1 MGPVRIILASQSPRR
16 RELLER
22 MGILNFEI
30 IPARGEEVLDP
41 ALPPERLVEEL
52 SRQKAAEVAAGAAP
66 EALVIAADT
75 VVAVDG
81 RVLGKPA
88 DPEDAVRMLTAL
100 SGREHTVYTGVTI
113 RRGGEEATEHEAT
126 AVRFRP
132 LTPEEIRTYV
142 STGEP
147 MDKAGS
153 YGIQGYGCLLVEGS
167 GAGRGEGADAVK
179 DFFRR
184 NGFWLLVIAFLLSVL
199 IGISSALMGGN
210 ADPLSDLV
218 SAVTAPVRNGV
229 SAVADWAGGV
239 SRYVFHYG
247 EMEQELQDLEKK
259 VAELEGELREGQE
272 AIQENARL
280 RELLGLRSKR
290 RDLTFE
296 SAKVTARS
304 ADNWRSTLTLSKG
317 EEAGLQ
323 PGNCVITSTG
333 VLVGVVSK
341 VGSHTATVSTVIDT
355 SMEMGG
361 IITRTNSAG
370 VLEGDFALMKEG
382 RLKLSYLP
390 DGAQLVAGDEV
401 LTSGKGDVYPS
412 GLVVGQVEGVFSDAS
427 GMNRYAVVA
436 PEVEL
441 DTLVE
446 VFVVKDFDI
455 VE

>member
-1 MGPVRIILASQSPRR
+1 M
-16 RELLER
+16 
-22 MGILNFEI
+22 
-30 IPARGEEVLDP
+30 
-41 ALPPERLVEEL
+41 
-52 SRQKAAEVAAGAAP
+52 
-66 EALVIAADT
+66 
-75 VVAVDG
+75 
-81 RVLGKPA
+81 
-88 DPEDAVRMLTAL
+88 
-100 SGREHTVYTGVTI
+100 
-113 RRGGEEATEHEAT
+113 
-126 AVRFRP
+126 
-132 LTPEEIRTYV
+132 
-142 STGEP
+142 
-147 MDKAGS
+147 
-153 YGIQGYGCLLVEGS
+153 
-167 GAGRGEGADAVK
+167 K

-199 IGISSALMGGN
+199 IGISTALMGGN

-218 SAVTAPVRNGV
+218 STITAPIRGGV
-229 SAVADWAGGV
+229 SAVANWAGGV
-239 SRYVFHYG
+239 SRYVLHYG

-290 RDLTFE
+290 QDLTFE

-304 ADNWRSTLTLSKG
+304 ASNWQSTLTLSKG

-370 VLEGDFALMKEG
+370 VLEGDFSLMKEG

-441 DTLVE
+441 DSLVE
-446 VFVVKDFDI
+446 VFVIKDFDI

>member
-1 MGPVRIILASQSPRR
+1 M
-16 RELLER
+16 
-22 MGILNFEI
+22 
-30 IPARGEEVLDP
+30 
-41 ALPPERLVEEL
+41 
-52 SRQKAAEVAAGAAP
+52 
-66 EALVIAADT
+66 
-75 VVAVDG
+75 
-81 RVLGKPA
+81 
-88 DPEDAVRMLTAL
+88 
-100 SGREHTVYTGVTI
+100 
-113 RRGGEEATEHEAT
+113 
-126 AVRFRP
+126 
-132 LTPEEIRTYV
+132 
-142 STGEP
+142 
-147 MDKAGS
+147 
-153 YGIQGYGCLLVEGS
+153 
-167 GAGRGEGADAVK
+167 K

-247 EMEQELQDLEKK
+247 EMKQELQDLEKK

-304 ADNWRSTLTLSKG
+304 ADNWRSTLSKG

>member
-1 MGPVRIILASQSPRR
+1 M
-16 RELLER
+16 
-22 MGILNFEI
+22 
-30 IPARGEEVLDP
+30 
-41 ALPPERLVEEL
+41 
-52 SRQKAAEVAAGAAP
+52 
-66 EALVIAADT
+66 
-75 VVAVDG
+75 
-81 RVLGKPA
+81 
-88 DPEDAVRMLTAL
+88 
-100 SGREHTVYTGVTI
+100 
-113 RRGGEEATEHEAT
+113 
-126 AVRFRP
+126 
-132 LTPEEIRTYV
+132 
-142 STGEP
+142 
-147 MDKAGS
+147 
-153 YGIQGYGCLLVEGS
+153 
-167 GAGRGEGADAVK
+167 K

-247 EMEQELQDLEKK
+247 EMEQELHDLEKK
-259 VAELEGELREGQE
+259 VAELE

>member
-1 MGPVRIILASQSPRR
+1 M
-16 RELLER
+16 
-22 MGILNFEI
+22 
-30 IPARGEEVLDP
+30 
-41 ALPPERLVEEL
+41 
-52 SRQKAAEVAAGAAP
+52 
-66 EALVIAADT
+66 
-75 VVAVDG
+75 
-81 RVLGKPA
+81 
-88 DPEDAVRMLTAL
+88 
-100 SGREHTVYTGVTI
+100 
-113 RRGGEEATEHEAT
+113 
-126 AVRFRP
+126 
-132 LTPEEIRTYV
+132 
-142 STGEP
+142 
-147 MDKAGS
+147 
-153 YGIQGYGCLLVEGS
+153 
-167 GAGRGEGADAVK
+167 K

-218 SAVTAPVRNGV
+218 SAVTVPVRNGV

-390 DGAQLVAGDEV
+390 DGAQLVAGMRCSPPARGRV
-401 LTSGKGDVYPS
+401 PLRPGGGP
-412 GLVVGQVEGVFSDAS
+412 GGGVFSDAS

-436 PEVEL
+436 PRWNWTPWWRSL
-441 DTLVE
+441 WSRTSTSWNRDAPTAAALPSLNNS
-446 VFVVKDFDI
+446 
-455 VE
+455 

>member
-1 MGPVRIILASQSPRR
+1 M
-16 RELLER
+16 
-22 MGILNFEI
+22 
-30 IPARGEEVLDP
+30 
-41 ALPPERLVEEL
+41 
-52 SRQKAAEVAAGAAP
+52 
-66 EALVIAADT
+66 
-75 VVAVDG
+75 
-81 RVLGKPA
+81 
-88 DPEDAVRMLTAL
+88 
-100 SGREHTVYTGVTI
+100 
-113 RRGGEEATEHEAT
+113 
-126 AVRFRP
+126 
-132 LTPEEIRTYV
+132 
-142 STGEP
+142 
-147 MDKAGS
+147 
-153 YGIQGYGCLLVEGS
+153 
-167 GAGRGEGADAVK
+167 K

-259 VAELEGELREGQE
+259 VAELE

-290 RDLTFE
+290 QDLTFE

-304 ADNWRSTLTLSKG
+304 ASNWQSTLTLSKG

-333 VLVGVVSK
+333 VLVGVVSE

-436 PEVEL
+436 PEVAL

-446 VFVVKDFDI
+446 VFVIKDFDI

>member
-1 MGPVRIILASQSPRR
+1 M
-16 RELLER
+16 
-22 MGILNFEI
+22 
-30 IPARGEEVLDP
+30 
-41 ALPPERLVEEL
+41 
-52 SRQKAAEVAAGAAP
+52 
-66 EALVIAADT
+66 
-75 VVAVDG
+75 
-81 RVLGKPA
+81 
-88 DPEDAVRMLTAL
+88 
-100 SGREHTVYTGVTI
+100 
-113 RRGGEEATEHEAT
+113 
-126 AVRFRP
+126 
-132 LTPEEIRTYV
+132 
-142 STGEP
+142 
-147 MDKAGS
+147 
-153 YGIQGYGCLLVEGS
+153 
-167 GAGRGEGADAVK
+167 K

-247 EMEQELQDLEKK
+247 EMEQK

-290 RDLTFE
+290 QDLTFE

-304 ADNWRSTLTLSKG
+304 ASNWQSTLTLSKG

>member
-1 MGPVRIILASQSPRR
+1 
-16 RELLER
+16 
-22 MGILNFEI
+22 
-30 IPARGEEVLDP
+30 
-41 ALPPERLVEEL
+41 
-52 SRQKAAEVAAGAAP
+52 
-66 EALVIAADT
+66 
-75 VVAVDG
+75 
-81 RVLGKPA
+81 
-88 DPEDAVRMLTAL
+88 
-100 SGREHTVYTGVTI
+100 
-113 RRGGEEATEHEAT
+113 
-126 AVRFRP
+126 
-132 LTPEEIRTYV
+132 
-142 STGEP
+142 
-147 MDKAGS
+147 
-153 YGIQGYGCLLVEGS
+153 
-167 GAGRGEGADAVK
+167 VK

-239 SRYVFHYG
+239 
-247 EMEQELQDLEKK
+247 EKK

-317 EEAGLQ
+317 SESGIQE
-323 PGNCVITSTG
+323 GNCVVTSTG

-412 GLVVGQVEGVFSDAS
+412 GLVVGRVEGVFTDPS
-427 GMNRYAVVA
+427 GMTRYAVIA
-436 PEVEL
+436 PETDL
-441 DTLVE
+441 DGLQQ
-446 VFVVKDFDI
+446 VFVITDFT
-455 VE
+455 VNE

>member
-1 MGPVRIILASQSPRR
+1 M
-16 RELLER
+16 
-22 MGILNFEI
+22 
-30 IPARGEEVLDP
+30 
-41 ALPPERLVEEL
+41 
-52 SRQKAAEVAAGAAP
+52 
-66 EALVIAADT
+66 
-75 VVAVDG
+75 
-81 RVLGKPA
+81 
-88 DPEDAVRMLTAL
+88 
-100 SGREHTVYTGVTI
+100 
-113 RRGGEEATEHEAT
+113 
-126 AVRFRP
+126 
-132 LTPEEIRTYV
+132 
-142 STGEP
+142 
-147 MDKAGS
+147 
-153 YGIQGYGCLLVEGS
+153 
-167 GAGRGEGADAVK
+167 K

-199 IGISSALMGGN
+199 IGISTALMGGN

-218 SAVTAPVRNGV
+218 STITAPIRGGV

-239 SRYVFHYG
+239 SRYVLHYG

-280 RELLGLRSKR
+280 RELLGLQAKR
-290 RDLTFE
+290 QDLTFE

-370 VLEGDFALMKEG
+370 VLEVDFSLMKEG

-441 DTLVE
+441 DSLVE
-446 VFVVKDFDI
+446 VFVIKDFDI

>member
-1 MGPVRIILASQSPRR
+1 MDLTK
-16 RELLER
+16 ELLAGASFR
-22 MGILNFEI
+22 AKGKWYAAQQVDAFL
-30 IPARGEEVLDP
+30 
-41 ALPPERLVEEL
+41 EEL
-52 SRQKAAEVAAGAAP
+52 SVRLEEDSREREELA
-66 EALVIAADT
+66 
-75 VVAVDG
+75 
-81 RVLGKPA
+81 
-88 DPEDAVRMLTAL
+88 EDARAL
-100 SGREHTVYTGVTI
+100 
-113 RRGGEEATEHEAT
+113 RR
-126 AVRFRP
+126 
-132 LTPEEIRTYV
+132 
-142 STGEP
+142 
-147 MDKAGS
+147 
-153 YGIQGYGCLLVEGS
+153 
-167 GAGRGEGADAVK
+167 
-179 DFFRR
+179 
-184 NGFWLLVIAFLLSVL
+184 
-199 IGISSALMGGN
+199 
-210 ADPLSDLV
+210 
-218 SAVTAPVRNGV
+218 
-229 SAVADWAGGV
+229 
-239 SRYVFHYG
+239 
-247 EMEQELQDLEKK
+247 
-259 VAELEGELREGQE
+259 
-272 AIQENARL
+272 ENARL
-280 RELLGLRSKR
+280 RELLGLQAKR
-290 RDLTFE
+290 QDLTFE

-370 VLEGDFALMKEG
+370 VLEGDFSLMKEG

-441 DTLVE
+441 DSLVE
-446 VFVVKDFDI
+446 VFVIKDFDI

>member
-1 MGPVRIILASQSPRR
+1 M
-16 RELLER
+16 
-22 MGILNFEI
+22 
-30 IPARGEEVLDP
+30 
-41 ALPPERLVEEL
+41 
-52 SRQKAAEVAAGAAP
+52 
-66 EALVIAADT
+66 
-75 VVAVDG
+75 
-81 RVLGKPA
+81 
-88 DPEDAVRMLTAL
+88 
-100 SGREHTVYTGVTI
+100 
-113 RRGGEEATEHEAT
+113 
-126 AVRFRP
+126 
-132 LTPEEIRTYV
+132 
-142 STGEP
+142 
-147 MDKAGS
+147 
-153 YGIQGYGCLLVEGS
+153 
-167 GAGRGEGADAVK
+167 K

-259 VAELEGELREGQE
+259 EGELREGQE

-290 RDLTFE
+290 QDLTFE

-304 ADNWRSTLTLSKG
+304 ASNWQSTLTLSKG